1 MGKEGGVFC
10 SDRPRGGG
18 ATVFLQRR
26 LNKNLAHRLH
36 RARVS
41 PHHHGGGVRVHVR
54 VLPTGEESCLIIQSG
69 NHGIQGF
76 AAGLVGK
83 ESYLITRMWQAGV
96 WPKPA
101 QEGDTPP
108 CPCKNVEEVLVHP
121 LSLQG
126 RDTHFWRQRWRTEF
140 LQTPSCSAHWGRDGY
155 TGFSRWPV
163 SNSLQPHGLQPT
175 RLLCPWGFFRQ
186 EYRNGLPCPPPEDLP
201 NPGIEPR
208 SPALQVDSLPTEPPG
223 NPKIIGV
230 RSLSLLQGIF
240 PTQESNQGLLHCRL
254 ILYQLS
260 YQGSAI

>member
-1 MGKEGGVFC
+1 MGRGETPHLCRMGKEGGVFC

-96 WPKPA
+96 
-101 QEGDTPP
+101 
-108 CPCKNVEEVLVHP
+108 
-121 LSLQG
+121 
-126 RDTHFWRQRWRTEF
+126 
-140 LQTPSCSAHWGRDGY
+140 
-155 TGFSRWPV
+155 
-163 SNSLQPHGLQPT
+163 
-175 RLLCPWGFFRQ
+175 
-186 EYRNGLPCPPPEDLP
+186 
-201 NPGIEPR
+201 
-208 SPALQVDSLPTEPPG
+208 
-223 NPKIIGV
+223 
-230 RSLSLLQGIF
+230 
-240 PTQESNQGLLHCRL
+240 
-254 ILYQLS
+254 
-260 YQGSAI
+260 